1 MPAGPPY
8 LKCTKKNSGKIKLK
22 KIPKKF
28 LDTFQ
33 VRRACEHSVGN
44 DTMPAG
50 LPKLKCFKKDLRKNK
65 IKLLEIFSSLADPQ
79 PSSQFRWLSRGPTK
93 LEMCKK
99 KLI

>member
-50 LPKLKCFKKDLRKNK
+50 WLNLKCIMKNLSKKNK
-65 IKLLEIFSSLADPQ
+65 NFIYLFIF
-79 PSSQFRWLSRGPTK
+79 
-93 LEMCKK
+93 
-99 KLI
+99 